1 MPSDTSELSLVEARR
16 VALAAQGFS
25 HQERAKGTRAAFRRA
40 IASLGY
46 IQLDPIN
53 VLCRMHYLTVYGRI
67 GNYDRDAL
75 DRFAWDDK
83 ARELFEY
90 WGHQASLLPTSS
102 YALFRWRMERP
113 EKHIWRENSRRRLE
127 SLQPGFVDNILKRIR
142 DEGPMSLR
150 EIDPT
155 ARHAGFNWTDARLAV
170 EWLFCT
176 GRIAVHSRHNFG
188 RIYDVTERVIPS
200 TVLQR
205 PAPRRDDAQRE
216 LIRLA
221 ASKLGVV
228 TAADLRSFWFLDPQ
242 EAKARISELADGG
255 ELVRVRVR
263 GWRQPGFMWHQATVP
278 SSIAATTLL
287 APFDPLLM
295 GRSRSQ
301 RLFGF
306 DHRIEF
312 YVPKEKRIYGYFV
325 LPQLLNDE
333 LVTSTDVRFDRESTE
348 LVVLGS
354 QLRRANADIELISN
368 ELADNLTRLA
378 AWLGARRVVVS
389 ADEGLGGLLRSRLKN
404 SF

>member
-1 MPSDTSELSLVEARR
+1 MPLDTSELSLVEARR

-40 IASLGY
+40 IDSLGY

-67 GNYDRDAL
+67 GTYDRDAL
-75 DRFAWDDK
+75 DRFAWNDND
-83 ARELFEY
+83 RELFEY
-90 WGHQASLLPTSS
+90 WGHQASLMPTSS

-113 EKHIWRENSRRRLE
+113 EKHIWREISRRRLE
-127 SLQPGFVDNILKRIR
+127 SLPPGFVDNILKRIR
-142 DEGPMSLR
+142 DDGPMSLR

-155 ARHAGFNWTDARLAV
+155 AKHAGFNWTDARLAA

-188 RIYDVTERVIPS
+188 RIYDVAERVIPT

-205 PAPRRDDAQRE
+205 PAPGRDDAQRE
-216 LIRLA
+216 LIRIA
-221 ASKLGVV
+221 ASNLGVA
-228 TAADLRSFWFLDPQ
+228 TAADLHSYWFFNPQ
-242 EAKARISELADGG
+242 EAKATISELVDRG

-263 GWRQPGFMWHQATVP
+263 GWRQPGYMWHQATVP

-295 GRSRSQ
+295 GRTRCQ

-306 DHRIEF
+306 DNKIEF
-312 YVPKEKRIYGYFV
+312 YAPREKRIYGYFV

-333 LVTSTDVRFDRESTE
+333 LVTGTDVRFDRESAE

-354 QLRRANADIELISN
+354 QLRIADADIDLISN
-368 ELADNLTRLA
+368 ELADNLIRLS
-378 AWLGARRVVVS
+378 AWLGAKRVVVS
-389 ADEGLGGLLRSRLKN
+389 ASEGLGGVLRRRLKD
-404 SF
+404 